1 MKWKTMAK
9 KTKRKLKIIPVIL
22 LFSAVLVIAA
32 LGFFK
37 LSLGPV
43 GDDIHSEFTVVKGDT
58 VNSVLS
64 RLEEEGLISSKLAA
78 KVYVKLSSDVS
89 LKAGTY
95 DLDGYMDVKTI
106 LATLSDASKAH
117 SEDVYVTIIEGEW
130 VKHIAASMANYFD
143 VTEEELL
150 TLWND
155 EDYVRSL
162 MSDYPFLTEEIFNED
177 SRFLLEGYLMPN
189 TYAFK
194 KDSDADEI
202 TRRFL
207 DQTLSVYNK
216 YQDEIAASDLSIHE
230 LFTLSSI
237 VQYEAGK
244 VEDMKLIAGVFYNR
258 IAAGMKLQSSVTV
271 CYALDMEKDDDWK
284 NCETNPEYPSMYN
297 TYWVKGLPPGP
308 ILNPGEAALEATL
321 NPTDSE
327 YYYFLADVYGDG
339 TVYYSKTYD
348 QHLAYKRKYLD

>member
-1 MKWKTMAK
+1 MKWKTMVK
-9 KTKRKLKIIPVIL
+9 KTRRKIKLIPVALVLI
-22 LFSAVLVIAA
+22 AILVIGTF
-32 LGFFK
+32 GFFK
-37 LSLGPV
+37 IALGPV

-58 VNSVLS
+58 VNSVLT
-64 RLEEEGLISSKLAA
+64 RLENEGLICSKFAA
-78 KVYVKLSSDVS
+78 KVYVKLNSDVA

-106 LATLSDASKAH
+106 LSTLSDASKAH
-117 SEDVYVTIIEGEW
+117 SEDVFVTIIEGEW
-130 VKHIAASMANYFD
+130 VKHIAATMSNYFD

-150 TLWND
+150 TLWNN
-155 EDYVRSL
+155 EEYVRSL

-177 SRFLLEGYLMPN
+177 TRFLLEGYLMPN

-194 KDSDADEI
+194 KGSDADEI

-216 YQDEIAASDLSIHE
+216 YKDAIMASELSVHE

-308 ILNPGEAALEATL
+308 ILNPGEAAIEATL
-321 NPTDSE
+321 NPTDSD